1 MESIEIIVNNIVKG
15 IDLNWNKLQK
25 IRYVYLELGNIVEKN
40 TDFFLNDKLGNY
52 GLNEQQMNSIYTDNV
67 LPSRKNIEGK
77 YQYQVICKSAAFLLK
92 TIFDKININSELIY
106 TTATEDI
113 DSDIRHWFIIVQDD
127 EKKQYFLTLAAD
139 LPYIKNEFQT
149 EHFATHLT
157 FFSPNGE
164 PNYVIRNDTGMF
176 LRKVEDKNTGKR
188 GYEFDHVV
196 LNEDDLKQ
204 IDESI
209 GYGRLYQSKD
219 LISSS
224 NFLSLYYEH
233 MESNSDIY
241 NIFKKSLKINSDE
254 FKSGYSIEEE
264 DIDNFINNLNSY
276 IFNKLGN
283 EKEIILTLSKEID
296 NPAYNED
303 DNLHK
308 FMIDNKKKLKKIKNY
323 EVSELVTMLNQVFE
337 FEQRFLELK
346 KAKKEL
352 TTFYNINKNDD
363 NYDIEKYYELCK
375 IYKNAIVNISIP
387 KLNSILNRIAFY
399 FIKDQ
404 ISIKNQDNYVSIYYI
419 LNKFTVMFPLVFD
432 CNYKDNK
439 VVKTNSFSIQSYSE
453 QVVVIKKILSIIF
466 SELTEKNCSDM
477 EDYNIK
483 YSPIENRIQIFPLK
497 DKKTGEYSIGF
508 RFGKKM
514 EEDAPEYI
522 YIPSENIL
530 KLRNPVEDK
539 NKYWICSRRF
549 NNTLQNVEI
558 MEERLISENQIKR

>member
-1 MESIEIIVNNIVKG
+1 
-15 IDLNWNKLQK
+15 
-25 IRYVYLELGNIVEKN
+25 
-40 TDFFLNDKLGNY
+40 
-52 GLNEQQMNSIYTDNV
+52 
-67 LPSRKNIEGK
+67 
-77 YQYQVICKSAAFLLK
+77 
-92 TIFDKININSELIY
+92 
-106 TTATEDI
+106 
-113 DSDIRHWFIIVQDD
+113 
-127 EKKQYFLTLAAD
+127 
-139 LPYIKNEFQT
+139 
-149 EHFATHLT
+149 
-157 FFSPNGE
+157 
-164 PNYVIRNDTGMF
+164 
-176 LRKVEDKNTGKR
+176 
-188 GYEFDHVV
+188 
-196 LNEDDLKQ
+196 
-204 IDESI
+204 
-209 GYGRLYQSKD
+209 
-219 LISSS
+219 
-224 NFLSLYYEH
+224 
-233 MESNSDIY
+233 
-241 NIFKKSLKINSDE
+241 
-254 FKSGYSIEEE
+254 
-264 DIDNFINNLNSY
+264 
-276 IFNKLGN
+276 
-283 EKEIILTLSKEID
+283 
-296 NPAYNED
+296 
-303 DNLHK
+303 
-308 FMIDNKKKLKKIKNY
+308 MIDNKKKLKKIKNY

-337 FEQRFLELK
+337 LEQRFLELK

-419 LNKFTVMFPLVFD
+419 INKFTVMFPIVFD

>member
-1 MESIEIIVNNIVKG
+1 MESIEIIVNNIIKG

-209 GYGRLYQSKD
+209 GYGRLYQSND

-308 FMIDNKKKLKKIKNY
+308 FMIDNKKKLKRIKNY

-337 FEQRFLELK
+337 LEQRFLELK

-419 LNKFTVMFPLVFD
+419 INKFTVMFPLVFD